1 MYNLL
6 YVYLCVNTEKSLNA
20 LSVND
25 QIYEVEIQSN
35 QTLEMELNFS
45 PNEVASYDFDLPIF
59 INRTLL
65 NSQSDQAIDQYN
77 LSQFNSAL
85 SPYYE
90 KMTESE
96 QMMREKTPMTRKSNG
111 SRVTTAQHQFLKRR
125 VTAVGLRH
133 ALHLSNST
141 INFRIPIRYFE
152 NLKEGGFYEAKVCL

>member
-1 MYNLL
+1 MY
-6 YVYLCVNTEKSLNA
+6 YISMHVEKSLNA

-77 LSQFNSAL
+77 FSQLNSAL

-141 INFRIPIRYFE
+141 INFKIPIRYFE
-152 NLKEGGFYEAKVCL
+152 NLKEGGFYEAKVVT